1 MLLDDEH
8 YSLFTHHYSLRIIKK
23 GVKHV
28 LTHRVLYADFYL
40 LEVDERPKLPA
51 DYIWIKESEL
61 DDYAKPRLIEKLLS
75 SLLPSDN

>member
-1 MLLDDEH
+1 M
-8 YSLFTHHYSLRIIKK
+8 
-23 GVKHV
+23 